1 METAPF
7 PPGHLPGCKAVV
19 NTCFRKTLT
28 GPFMDCNLLLAKG
41 LELLGEAMSHAM
53 QGHPRRTGHC
63 EEF

>member
-7 PPGHLPGCKAVV
+7 PPGHLPGRKAVV

-28 GPFMDCNLLLAKG
+28 GPFMDRNLLLAKG